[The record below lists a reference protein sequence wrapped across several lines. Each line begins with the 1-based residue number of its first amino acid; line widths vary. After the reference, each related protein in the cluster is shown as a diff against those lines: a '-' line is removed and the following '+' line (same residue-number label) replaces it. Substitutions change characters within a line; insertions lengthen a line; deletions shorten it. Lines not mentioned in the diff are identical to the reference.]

1 MFENG
6 HNMIPLAAIL
16 SIGEKVLDKVLPD
29 PEAKAKAQAS
39 LMEMAQRGEL
49 AQLEAQVKEMQSAR
63 DREVQIATSEFAPM
77 LSKIVTPLLAL
88 GTVGLTFILFG
99 VIIFVD
105 VDTDSKDILIYVLG
119 ALTSA
124 VTMVLGYY
132 FGSSR
137 QAARKRAPS
146 LMTSWKRKSEPDPK
160 LHLIRDDQV
169 RDGFAFW
176 YGQHANKF

>member
-1 MFENG
+1 
-6 HNMIPLAAIL
+6 MIPLAAIL

-29 PEAKAKAQAS
+29 PEAKARAQVA
-39 LMEMAQRGEL
+39 LMEMAQKGQL
-49 AQLEAQVKEMQSAR
+49 AELEAQVKEMQSAR
-63 DREVQIATSEFAPM
+63 DREVQIATSQYAPT
-77 LSKIVTPLLAL
+77 LNKIVTPLLAL

-132 FGSSR
+132 FGSS
-137 QAARKRAPS
+137 AGSKD
-146 LMTSWKRKSEPDPK
+146 KSAQ
-160 LHLIRDDQV
+160 LDDIL
-169 RDGFAFW
+169 D
-176 YGQHANKF
+176 KKE